1 MTGPNIR
8 LLNIANPMYMQKL
21 NLNENGSNLSK
32 ALPKVCLHSNVGV
45 IARTEAKPSLLTKI

>member
-1 MTGPNIR
+1 LTGPNIR

-45 IARTEAKPSLLTKI
+45 IARTEAKP